1 MEILERREERLNIKV
16 RPSVLKAAQNAAH
29 ALSKPGEAVRITDI
43 VELAVEDWVSRNIG
57 AGGGMDAEDQEIVR
71 IVRRPKDRAEKLVS
85 ETMKH
90 YLDLLRKDREGKAD

>member
-43 VELAVEDWVSRNIG
+43 VELAVEDWVARNIG
-57 AGGGMDAEDQEIVR
+57 AGVGMDAEDREIVR
-71 IVRRPKDRAEKLVS
+71 IVRRPKDRAEKLVA
-85 ETMKH
+85 ETVRH
-90 YLDLLRKDREGKAD
+90 YLRLLEEERGGE